1 MQAPSLHTRCL
12 WLSCSNTTVS
22 PFPATCPSVTTSN
35 MKTVYNFIQITYKTR
50 LYRLPLVKA
59 ADWCHFWFW
68 YLNWQFWEESNTFCL
83 YQLPTRPSP
92 TPDLFSTP
100 VNAIFLTYQVL
111 SYQSK
116 GSHYGSMPTDQCWL
130 LHLSSN
136 MTQDLE
142 TSKYSERSLSV
153 LGPSYLSGLIL

>member
-59 ADWCHFWFW
+59 ADWCHF
-68 YLNWQFWEESNTFCL
+68 
-83 YQLPTRPSP
+83 
-92 TPDLFSTP
+92 
-100 VNAIFLTYQVL
+100 
-111 SYQSK
+111 
-116 GSHYGSMPTDQCWL
+116 
-130 LHLSSN
+130 
-136 MTQDLE
+136 
-142 TSKYSERSLSV
+142 
-153 LGPSYLSGLIL
+153 